1 MKSETRKTLRSSCL
15 SKIFR
20 VTFLIG
26 LLILG
31 AILMWFQFLPRYLEK
46 EMQVSWTVEGS
57 QALRV
62 TGHTIQVLP
71 SFGPLSY
78 NLPYSMIIDAEVENT
93 GGKLLELIA
102 IKSAVT
108 NCEGETA
115 LNNNS
120 NVSLTKSVYSVYYDD
135 FSSNLFEMG
144 VLIPPGQKRPLT
156 ASASSLFRETLF
168 AQMTSTKSRASIIM
182 SPLYYWEVFGL
193 PVFKWCRADITFVV
207 REAQPKVADWYQ
219 YWDDVPIVDTW
230 EVRSYNPLAILL
242 QQDKHFYTK
251 IDFDAVPIF
260 DQLVGRYGNKGIPDP
275 NGITGRIITL
285 PNGSQVVSG
294 DFDPELRYI
303 ITYYD
308 KDGNFL
314 GYQTSVS
321 FTKDDYERWL
331 GRNDGYLVIDKFSL
345 ELPHGVKIHSAKAYL
360 ELTPDD

>member
-1 MKSETRKTLRSSCL
+1 
-15 SKIFR
+15 
-20 VTFLIG
+20 
-26 LLILG
+26 
-31 AILMWFQFLPRYLEK
+31 
-46 EMQVSWTVEGS
+46 
-57 QALRV
+57 
-62 TGHTIQVLP
+62 
-71 SFGPLSY
+71 
-78 NLPYSMIIDAEVENT
+78 
-93 GGKLLELIA
+93 
-102 IKSAVT
+102 
-108 NCEGETA
+108 
-115 LNNNS
+115 
-120 NVSLTKSVYSVYYDD
+120 
-135 FSSNLFEMG
+135 
-144 VLIPPGQKRPLT
+144 
-156 ASASSLFRETLF
+156 
-168 AQMTSTKSRASIIM
+168 M